1 MLLNFLSSNFQLLYA
16 FDSDTTLPNV
26 DLSYL
31 GSDISW
37 SSCSAEYGEC
47 RFDYDYQHSDRIEI
61 NGRFYNKGIVAHAH
75 SKIVFTLTETFEY
88 FYSCIGISKLN
99 TDGRCGVTLGE
110 ASFQV
115 VGDGNILRDWQQ
127 KNSPEIATCFEISIS
142 GVSQLTLKAKY
153 DHRVCDLSTW
163 ADAKVY
169 NKGTFLNFNRL

>member
-61 NGRFYNKGIVAHAH
+61 NGRFYNKGIVAHAP
-75 SKIVFTLTETFEY
+75 SEVAALDIQEAFDVCGDNPTLNY
-88 FYSCIGISKLN
+88 M
-99 TDGRCGVTLGE
+99 GRRYPHIIRE
-110 ASFQV
+110 S
-115 VGDGNILRDWQQ
+115 
-127 KNSPEIATCFEISIS
+127 
-142 GVSQLTLKAKY
+142 
-153 DHRVCDLSTW
+153 
-163 ADAKVY
+163 
-169 NKGTFLNFNRL
+169 